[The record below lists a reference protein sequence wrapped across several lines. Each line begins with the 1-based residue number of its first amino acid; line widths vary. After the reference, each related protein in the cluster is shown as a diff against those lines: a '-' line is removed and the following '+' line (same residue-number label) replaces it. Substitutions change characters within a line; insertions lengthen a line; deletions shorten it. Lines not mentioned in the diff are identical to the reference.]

1 MLNEWFRHREK
12 STDVGNV
19 TDFHHFTAASSVT
32 LMWLMQNLADCLR
45 TNKPTEMNS
54 SFHRLMA
61 LQQNLR
67 TGTYAQSLTPAN
79 CLAQIQRGKPD
90 TNEVRTAM
98 TFSLTLPHQRSAGRG
113 TDFWRY
119 IFYTKEEQ
127 GAELDFNRWL
137 TTPAKCRGG
146 PDFWHWIFYTKEEQG
161 AEMDFNWWLA
171 TPAKCRARQ
180 WFLSLDFLRQR
191 RTRRRNGFQQMTC
204 YVSKV
209 QGRLWF
215 LALGFLRQRR

>member
-98 TFSLTLPHQRSAGRG
+98 TFSLTLLHQRSAGRG
-113 TDFWRY
+113 TDFWRW
-119 IFYTKEEQ
+119 IFYAKEEQ
-127 GAELDFNRWL
+127 DAELDFNRWL
-137 TTPAKCRGG
+137 
-146 PDFWHWIFYTKEEQG
+146 
-161 AEMDFNWWLA
+161 A
-171 TPAKCRARQ
+171 TPAKCRERP
-180 WFLSLDFLRQR
+180 WFLTLGFLRQR